1 MRGCLGCL
9 GLLLLGPLVFFLG
22 ACVGYQLVLLFV

>member
-1 MRGCLGCL
+1 MKSCLSCL
-9 GLLLLGPLVFFLG
+9 GLLLLGPWVLFLG